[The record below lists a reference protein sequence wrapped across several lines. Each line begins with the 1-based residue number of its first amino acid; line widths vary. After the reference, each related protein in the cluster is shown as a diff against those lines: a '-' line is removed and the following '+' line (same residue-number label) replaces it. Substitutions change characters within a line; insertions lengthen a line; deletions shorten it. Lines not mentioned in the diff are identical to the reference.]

1 MNFLIIDDER
11 LARAELRREISA
23 LLPSFHFVEA
33 SNVAQAREA
42 ILSHAIDGV
51 FLDLEMPGGHGMGF
65 VPELRSQGIPVV
77 ITTAHDRYALEAFDV
92 DVADY
97 LLKPIEQSRLVR
109 AIAKM
114 RKKEPKA
121 GEGLVVFSDQ
131 NHCWPIPLDDL
142 IMAES
147 EGSYVTLQ
155 VRNRKPIVLCRTLK
169 DIETM
174 LPEKDFIRVSR
185 SQIVRLQCLRSIQRK
200 EGGTFSAELEGGGT
214 VVFSRRQAQAFRQ
227 RFGV

>member
-1 MNFLIIDDER
+1 MNFLIIDDEK

-51 FLDLEMPGGHGMGF
+51 FLDLEMPGGNGMSF

-77 ITTAHDRYALEAFDV
+77 ITTAHEEYALEAFEV

-97 LLKPIEQSRLVR
+97 LLKPIKQSRLIR

-121 GEGLVVFSDQ
+121 ADGLVVFSDQ
-131 NHCWPIPLDDL
+131 SHCWPVALEDL
-142 IMAES
+142 IMVES
-147 EGSYVTLQ
+147 EGTGVALH
-155 VRNRKPIVLCRTLK
+155 VRGRKPIILSRTLK
-169 DIETM
+169 DIETL
-174 LPEKDFIRVSR
+174 LPERDFIRISR
-185 SQIVRLQCLRSIQRK
+185 SQIVRLHSLRFIQRK
-200 EGGTFSAELEGGGT
+200 DGGTFSAELDGGGI